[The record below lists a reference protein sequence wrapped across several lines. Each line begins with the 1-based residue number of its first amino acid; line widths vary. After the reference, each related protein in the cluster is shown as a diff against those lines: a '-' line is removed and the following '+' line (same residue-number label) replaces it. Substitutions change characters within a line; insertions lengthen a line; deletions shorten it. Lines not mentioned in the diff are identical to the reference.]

1 MIPTTLTQRMGA
13 QPVAVRRRAA
23 VCASAYLAVP
33 ATRLGNVSFESGNWT
48 GGDLGHA
55 TTPTIKRPTRHLVPR
70 TT

>member
-23 VCASAYLAVP
+23 VCAPAYVAP
-33 ATRLGNVSFESGNWT
+33 RATRLSNVSFTSGLW
-48 GGDLGHA
+48 GGVDMGHA

>member
-1 MIPTTLTQRMGA
+1 MILATTMQQMGS
-13 QPVAVRRRAA
+13 QPIAARRRAA